1 MGGRGGGEHELKI
14 FSCSYRLCRELARY
28 EGSSNVRAEIPKISH
43 ANKSVVCYPDGTV
56 QIQ

>member
-1 MGGRGGGEHELKI
+1 MGEWGGGEREMQI
-14 FSCSYRLCRELARY
+14 FSCSSRLCRESTRY
-28 EGSSNVRAEIPKISH
+28 EGNSSVHAEIPKISH